1 MKGFLSKCFYF
12 SSSCGIFCLDEMLC
26 QPHQHFGII
35 QPRMATALSYGVFF
49 TGIVL
54 LFRNLGVLVQPRRLD
69 ILLDVLSHFH
79 ELIWFFG
86 GLSISPLFE
95 TSFLF

>member
-1 MKGFLSKCFYF
+1 
-12 SSSCGIFCLDEMLC
+12 
-26 QPHQHFGII
+26 
-35 QPRMATALSYGVFF
+35 MATALSYGVFF

-54 LFRNLGVLVQPRRLD
+54 LFRNLGVLVQFRRLD

-86 GLSISPLFE
+86 GL
-95 TSFLF
+95 